1 MEQGGVAFGGVL
13 DNKNIGNF
21 DNICFPWTGGAA
33 WLSQILWQHWEYSN
47 DLSFLK
53 DHLYPFLVEIGNF
66 YEDFLVEDRNGFLVP
81 SLSASPEMSIA
92 GRKRQS
98 FLSSASSM
106 DLELIHDV
114 FGHLIEAG
122 KLLKTDPEK
131 IKKWQSI
138 S

>member
-1 MEQGGVAFGGVL
+1 M
-13 DNKNIGNF
+13 IS
-21 DNICFPWTGGAA
+21 P
-33 WLSQILWQHWEYSN
+33 Y
-47 DLSFLK
+47 LK
-53 DHLYPFLVEIGNF
+53 DHLFPFLVEIGNF

-122 KLLKTDPEK
+122 KLLKTDPDTD
-131 IKKWQSI
+131 
-138 S
+138 